1 MSPNL
6 YLAIM
11 LVIIIG
17 ITVAVLPS
25 LLTKKCPQC
34 GTRNGLDA
42 RTCKKC
48 GAAFPEDD
56 AED

>member
-1 MSPNL
+1 MSPNW

-11 LVIIIG
+11 LVIVFG
-17 ITVAVLPS
+17 ITIAVLPS

-42 RTCKKC
+42 PTCKKC
-48 GAAFPEDD
+48 GMEFPEDD